1 MPTTGKMARSD
12 PQCHWEPG
20 CRQPS
25 QTSHSSFQANQ
36 EIAIIRINPRFIW
49 GEIMPSNHFDKLA
62 LRIGA
67 VDPTTNVFLINRAA
81 LRTYL
86 IGRFGRL
93 PAGLRD

>member
-1 MPTTGKMARSD
+1 
-12 PQCHWEPG
+12 
-20 CRQPS
+20 
-25 QTSHSSFQANQ
+25 
-36 EIAIIRINPRFIW
+36 
-49 GEIMPSNHFDKLA
+49 MPSNHCDKLA